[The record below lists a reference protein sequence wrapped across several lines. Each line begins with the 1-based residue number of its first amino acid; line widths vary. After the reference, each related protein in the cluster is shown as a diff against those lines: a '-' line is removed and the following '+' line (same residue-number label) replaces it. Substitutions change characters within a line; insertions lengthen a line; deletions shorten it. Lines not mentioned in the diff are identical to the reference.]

1 MAVTKTHPIK
11 STLKAAIDYICN
23 SEKTDGK
30 LLVSSYGCAAETA
43 DIEFAWTRRHAIDKG
58 TNLGRHLIQ
67 AFQPGEVTP
76 EQAHEIGMELAKE
89 ILGGKYE
96 FVLTTHID
104 KDHVHNHLIF
114 NAVSFAD
121 HKHYHSNKRSYH
133 YIRRTSDR
141 LCKEHGLSVII
152 LGQDKGKSYIEHQA
166 TQNGTSYKAK
176 LKAAIDRLLPAC
188 SDLEELLRRL
198 QREGYEIKRGKYISA
213 REPDRERFTR
223 LKTLGVDYTEEAI
236 AARIAGRSRPS
247 RRPKQRDGEI
257 SLLIDIQNN
266 IKAQQ
271 SAGYRRW
278 ATIENLKRIADTSNF
293 LTEHGIGS
301 YEELL
306 DRCEAVS
313 TSVARLKADLRDTGT
328 RIDELA
334 LKMKHVGTYRQLNQI
349 DESYPHRYTDGQL
362 CLETDAAIRICF
374 LAGFDL
380 EIWMRDF
387 VEPYYFSYEY
397 YQRYGVFPFGER
409 AHGIEGVLQTYGEYF
424 NEPDYVKVFRLMEFI
439 QFGQYRG
446 HLPCP
451 CGSGEKTRSCHG
463 KFIKKF
469 FENSNLKII
478 VQRDYKTIKEVL
490 YAYYE
495 QSRNTKA
502 TK

>member
-1 MAVTKTHPIK
+1 MAVTKIHPIK
-11 STLKAAIDYICN
+11 RALKAAIDYICN
-23 SEKTDGK
+23 PEKTDGK

-121 HKHYHSNKRSYH
+121 HRHYHSNKRSYH

-152 LGQDKGKSYIEHQA
+152 PGQEKGKSYIEHQT

-176 LKAAIDRLLPAC
+176 LKAAFDRLLPAC
-188 SDLEELLRRL
+188 SSLEELLRRL

-213 REPDRERFTR
+213 RAPDQERFTR
-223 LKTLGVDYTEEAI
+223 LKTLGMDYTEEAL
-236 AARIAGRSRPS
+236 AARIAGRARPS
-247 RRPKQRDGEI
+247 RQPKHRSGRI

-293 LTEHGIGS
+293 LTEHGISS
-301 YEELL
+301 YEELS
-306 DRCEAVS
+306 DR
-313 TSVARLKADLRDTGT
+313 
-328 RIDELA
+328 
-334 LKMKHVGTYRQLNQI
+334 
-349 DESYPHRYTDGQL
+349 
-362 CLETDAAIRICF
+362 
-374 LAGFDL
+374 
-380 EIWMRDF
+380 
-387 VEPYYFSYEY
+387 
-397 YQRYGVFPFGER
+397 
-409 AHGIEGVLQTYGEYF
+409 
-424 NEPDYVKVFRLMEFI
+424 
-439 QFGQYRG
+439 
-446 HLPCP
+446 
-451 CGSGEKTRSCHG
+451 
-463 KFIKKF
+463 
-469 FENSNLKII
+469 
-478 VQRDYKTIKEVL
+478 
-490 YAYYE
+490 
-495 QSRNTKA
+495 
-502 TK
+502 

>member
-23 SEKTDGK
+23 PEKTGGK
-30 LLVSSYGCAAETA
+30 LLASSYGCAAETA

-152 LGQDKGKSYIEHQA
+152 PGQDKGKSYIEHQA
-166 TQNGTSYKAK
+166 TQNGISYKAK

-213 REPDRERFTR
+213 RAPDQERFTR
-223 LKTLGVDYTEEAI
+223 LKTLGVDYTEEAL
-236 AARIAGRSRPS
+236 AARIAGQSRPS
-247 RRPKQRDGEI
+247 HQPKQRNGKI

-306 DRCEAVS
+306 DRCEAAS
-313 TSVARLKADLRDTGT
+313 ASVARLKADLRDT
-328 RIDELA
+328 RAKIDELA
-334 LKMKHVGTYRQLNQI
+334 LKMKHVSTYRQLKPIYN
-349 DESYPHRYTDGQL
+349 RYKASRDK
-362 CLETDAAIRICF
+362 EKF
-374 LAGFDL
+374 L
-380 EIWMRDF
+380 
-387 VEPYYFSYEY
+387 
-397 YQRYGVFPFGER
+397 
-409 AHGIEGVLQTYGEYF
+409 
-424 NEPDYVKVFRLMEFI
+424 
-439 QFGQYRG
+439 RG
-446 HLPCP
+446 HESEIILFEAAARECKRLGAVPLPATERMQAEMDELNVRKAALKAELQKAQREEQDYAAMRRNVEDFLSTP
-451 CGSGEKTRSCHG
+451 QQEQER
-463 KFIKKF
+463 KKNV
-469 FENSNLKII
+469 EL
-478 VQRDYKTIKEVL
+478 E
-490 YAYYE
+490 
-495 QSRNTKA
+495 
-502 TK
+502 

>member
-23 SEKTDGK
+23 PEKTDGK

-43 DIEFAWTRRHAIDKG
+43 DIEFSWTRRHAIDKG

-89 ILGGKYE
+89 ILGSKYE

-133 YIRRTSDR
+133 DIRRTSDR

-152 LGQDKGKSYIEHQA
+152 PGQDKGKSYIEHQA
-166 TQNGTSYKAK
+166 AQNGTSYKEK

-188 SDLEELLRRL
+188 SNLEELLRRL

-213 REPDRERFTR
+213 RAPDQERFTR
-223 LKTLGVDYTEEAI
+223 LKTLGVDYTEEAL

-247 RRPKQRDGEI
+247 HQPKQRNGKI

-293 LTEHGIGS
+293 LTEHGIGR

-306 DRCEAVS
+306 DRCEAAS
-313 TSVARLKADLRDTGT
+313 ASVVRLKADLRDTGAK
-328 RIDELA
+328 IDELT
-334 LKMKHVGTYRQLNQI
+334 LKMKHVGTYRQLKPI
-349 DESYPHRYTDGQL
+349 YDRYKASRDK
-362 CLETDAAIRICF
+362 EKF
-374 LAGFDL
+374 L
-380 EIWMRDF
+380 
-387 VEPYYFSYEY
+387 
-397 YQRYGVFPFGER
+397 
-409 AHGIEGVLQTYGEYF
+409 
-424 NEPDYVKVFRLMEFI
+424 
-439 QFGQYRG
+439 RG
-446 HLPCP
+446 HEIEIILFEAAARECKRLGAVPLPATERMQAEMDELNARKAALKAELQKAQREEQDYAAMRRNVEDFLSTP
-451 CGSGEKTRSCHG
+451 QQEQER
-463 KFIKKF
+463 KKNV
-469 FENSNLKII
+469 EL
-478 VQRDYKTIKEVL
+478 E
-490 YAYYE
+490 
-495 QSRNTKA
+495 
-502 TK
+502 

>member
-23 SEKTDGK
+23 PEKTDGK

-152 LGQDKGKSYIEHQA
+152 PGQDKGKSYIEHQA

-198 QREGYEIKRGKYISA
+198 RREGYEIKRGKYISA
-213 REPDRERFTR
+213 RAPDQERFTR
-223 LKTLGVDYTEEAI
+223 LKTLGVDYTEEAL

-247 RRPKQRDGEI
+247 RQPKQRNGKI

-266 IKAQQ
+266 IKAQRECRLHPLGEAEQ
-271 SAGYRRW
+271 SETGRQDH
-278 ATIENLKRIADTSNF
+278 EF
-293 LTEHGIGS
+293 P
-301 YEELL
+301 
-306 DRCEAVS
+306 DR
-313 TSVARLKADLRDTGT
+313 TRDT
-328 RIDELA
+328 
-334 LKMKHVGTYRQLNQI
+334 QLW
-349 DESYPHRYTDGQL
+349 ST
-362 CLETDAAIRICF
+362 
-374 LAGFDL
+374 
-380 EIWMRDF
+380 
-387 VEPYYFSYEY
+387 
-397 YQRYGVFPFGER
+397 
-409 AHGIEGVLQTYGEYF
+409 
-424 NEPDYVKVFRLMEFI
+424 
-439 QFGQYRG
+439 
-446 HLPCP
+446 
-451 CGSGEKTRSCHG
+451 G
-463 KFIKKF
+463 K
-469 FENSNLKII
+469 
-478 VQRDYKTIKEVL
+478 
-490 YAYYE
+490 
-495 QSRNTKA
+495 
-502 TK
+502 

>member
-23 SEKTDGK
+23 PEKTDGK
-30 LLVSSYGCAAETA
+30 LLVSAYGCSVETA

-114 NAVSFAD
+114 NAVSFQD

-133 YIRRTSDR
+133 FIRRTSDR

-152 LGQDKGKSYIEHQA
+152 PGQDKGKSYIEHQT

-188 SDLEELLRRL
+188 SNLEELLRRL

-213 REPDRERFTR
+213 RAPDQERFTR
-223 LKTLGVDYTEEAI
+223 LKTLGMDYTEEAL
-236 AARIAGRSRPS
+236 AARIAGRARPS
-247 RRPKQRDGEI
+247 RQPKQQNGKI

-306 DRCEAVS
+306 DRCEVAS
-313 TSVARLKADLRDTGT
+313 ASAARLKADLRDTGAK
-328 RIDELA
+328 IDELA
-334 LKMKHVGTYRQLNQI
+334 LKMKHVAAYRQLKPI
-349 DESYPHRYTDGQL
+349 YDRYKASRDK
-362 CLETDAAIRICF
+362 EKF
-374 LAGFDL
+374 L
-380 EIWMRDF
+380 
-387 VEPYYFSYEY
+387 
-397 YQRYGVFPFGER
+397 
-409 AHGIEGVLQTYGEYF
+409 
-424 NEPDYVKVFRLMEFI
+424 
-439 QFGQYRG
+439 RG
-446 HLPCP
+446 HESEIILFEAAARELKRLGAVPLPTTE
-451 CGSGEKTRSCHG
+451 SMKTELANLSAEKERLLA
-463 KFIKKF
+463 
-469 FENSNLKII
+469 E
-478 VQRDYKTIKEVL
+478 YKTARTEAQEYETVKQNVDALLAVPKEQ
-490 YAYYE
+490 E
-495 QSRNTKA
+495 QQRRHELE
-502 TK
+502 